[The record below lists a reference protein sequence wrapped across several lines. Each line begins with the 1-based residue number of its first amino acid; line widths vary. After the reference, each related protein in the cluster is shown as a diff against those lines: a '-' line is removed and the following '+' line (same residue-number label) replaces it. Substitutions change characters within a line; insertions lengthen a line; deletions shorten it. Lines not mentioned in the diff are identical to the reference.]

1 MSPSPFSGIARRW
14 HRLTTSSAEH
24 EAETL
29 AEQAQ
34 RLGATPIAEAHP
46 GHEYVFAGV
55 LASVTVRPDGASQG
69 FDAELFDG
77 TGRVRLVWLGRRR
90 IPGID
95 PGRRMSVTGRV
106 VRAPGAPIATVFNPR
121 YTLLPGESA

>member
-1 MSPSPFSGIARRW
+1 MPSSPFSGIARRW
-14 HRLTTSSAEH
+14 QRWTASSAEY

-29 AEQAQ
+29 AQQAH
-34 RLGATPIAEAHP
+34 RLGATAIAEALP

-55 LASVTVRPDGASQG
+55 LASVTLRPDGGSPG

-77 TGRVRLVWLGRRR
+77 TGRLRLVWLGRTG